1 MSTEKTKPCPR
12 CGRSIRENDPSCPYC
27 GRADLGCLGCSID
40 ALNDTDERARR
51 FAAQALGE
59 IGDACAVEPLA
70 AFQEAPSDEAETED
84 EGEGDDTAPTPG
96 LEHGTGETIPFSP
109 SAPGATTCLRKDYR
123 RSFPLTHGE
132 GYKRARNKVGC
143 GTFVVVVAAII
154 APVAYYGQEWKYLVV
169 SILGGL
175 CGLWSIIRALGDLLD
190 ISQMEERQVKCP
202 FCGHQHTVL
211 MNADWLY
218 CEDCGQLLLLGY
230 SHAEPSLVQI
240 ECLYCSRAIGVEQT
254 RRGLGFHCD
263 DCNLKM
269 YTENGVVSKASEETV
284 TCAGCGAVLP
294 LTVFY
299 CRDCGQLTD
308 EGIGELIAF
317 TGIDKRLRK
326 SPRGHLILGKALL
339 HHLQSTVA
347 EREIDRSGIASTNEM
362 LWKLAE
368 TWESFEEA
376 ALDESLRWQVA
387 ESLHPVDHLYAMVL
401 LRLGATYLASR
412 RHYARDAVF
421 CKPGDDNSFSVGQSD
436 HFQWVVQARQAALN
450 RLLATDEIKQSYQ
463 FIAWKK
469 ASSLIKFKTKTS
481 ETGEVKKC
489 WVKNKRQLEDLFEE
503 AERLSPGSTAAAQ
516 RLRWF

>member
-1 MSTEKTKPCPR
+1 MQANKDVD
-12 CGRSIRENDPSCPYC
+12 GLIN
-27 GRADLGCLGCSID
+27 
-40 ALNDTDERARR
+40 ALNDTDERVRR
-51 FAAQALGE
+51 FAAQALEE
-59 IGDACAVEPLA
+59 IGDARAVEPLA
-70 AFQEAPSDEAETED
+70 AALEDGEQSVRAAVAQALEEIGDVEALAILQDARSAETED
-84 EGEGDDTAPTPG
+84 KGEGSDTAPTLDPEPG
-96 LEHGTGETIPFSP
+96 AKETDLFSP
-109 SAPGATTCLRKDYR
+109 SPPGATTYLRKDYR
-123 RSFPLTHGE
+123 RSSPLTRGE

-143 GTFVVVVAAII
+143 GILVVVAAAII
-154 APVAYYGQEWKYLVV
+154 APVAYYGEEWKYLVV

-175 CGLWSIIRALGDLLD
+175 CGLWSIVRAIGDMLGT
-190 ISQMEERQVKCP
+190 SKMEERQVKCP
-202 FCGHQHTVL
+202 FCDHRHTVL

-218 CEDCGQLLLLGY
+218 CEKCGQLLLLGY
-230 SHAEPSLVQI
+230 SHAEPSLIPI

-308 EGIGELIAF
+308 EGLGQLIAF

-326 SPRGHLILGKALL
+326 SPRGHLVLGKALL

-347 EREIDRSGIASTNEM
+347 KREIDKSGISSTNEM

-368 TWESFEEA
+368 MWESFEEA
-376 ALDESLRWQVA
+376 ASDESLRCQVA
-387 ESLHPVDHLYAMVL
+387 ESLHPADHLYAMVL

-412 RHYARDAVF
+412 RRYARDAVF
-421 CKPGDDNSFSVGQSD
+421 CKPGDDNSFSIGQSD
-436 HFQWVVQARQAALN
+436 HFQWVIQARQAALN
-450 RLLATDEIKQSYQ
+450 RLLATDEIKQGYR
-463 FIAWKK
+463 FVAWKK

-489 WVKNKRQLEDLFEE
+489 WVNNKRQLEDLFEE
-503 AERLSPGSTAAAQ
+503 AETLNPGSTAAAQ
-516 RLRWF
+516 ELGWF